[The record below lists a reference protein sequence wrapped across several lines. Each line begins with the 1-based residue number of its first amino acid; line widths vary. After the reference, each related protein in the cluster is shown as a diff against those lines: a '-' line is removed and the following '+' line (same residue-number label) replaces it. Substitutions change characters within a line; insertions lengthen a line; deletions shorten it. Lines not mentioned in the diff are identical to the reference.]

1 MKLGGRGG
9 FPGPAGIKQA
19 SAPSSSRWALLWGG
33 GPPLPAFRFPSSL
46 SCGLTFSALGLQ
58 QSRCVLFVCSLLRKP
73 LRAGLEQISA

>member
-33 GPPLPAFRFPSSL
+33 GASAPSIPFPI
-46 SCGLTFSALGLQ
+46 
-58 QSRCVLFVCSLLRKP
+58 LLV
-73 LRAGLEQISA
+73 LRAHLLSTWAAAIPLCSFCLLSATEAPQGRPGAD